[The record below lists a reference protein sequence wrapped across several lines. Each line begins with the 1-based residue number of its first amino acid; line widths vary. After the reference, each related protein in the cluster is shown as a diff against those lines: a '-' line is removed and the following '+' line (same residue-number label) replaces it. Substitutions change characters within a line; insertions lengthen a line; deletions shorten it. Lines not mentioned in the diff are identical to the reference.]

1 MMSSKDGRMSNIL
14 RRMYLWNGWCPGEND
29 QLFDTDLQ
37 HTAINVRRSEQFV
50 LAWAAGGEPREWS
63 EPVGS
68 AERGRAAAPAPG
80 RSACGVVHR
89 RRRVLPAR
97 GQGPSQVPLG
107 AGEHVERV
115 AEPGHGRAGGQTGTI
130 GKDEPRAADRGPAIL
145 E

>member
-50 LAWAAGGEPREWS
+50 LAWAAGGEPRERS

-89 RRRVLPAR
+89 RGRGLPAG
-97 GQGPSQVPLG
+97 GQGPGQVRDAPRSPGRWCAGDRRRGG
-107 AGEHVERV
+107 AWLF
-115 AEPGHGRAGGQTGTI
+115 AGGVPPGGRVVLRI
-130 GKDEPRAADRGPAIL
+130 GHVG
-145 E
+145 